1 MLTNDS
7 NSSFA
12 GVIGLGAFKKEYK
25 NTGGR
30 RWIGLIFGL
39 LCLLATPVLLLIAAY
54 VAYQAYNT
62 SGLYR
67 VADAVAVPLVFA
79 GIAFVIGALIA
90 INAWRG
96 WGLAAALFDNGVA
109 YQTRSGVQQANWAD
123 VTAVWQRVTRHYTN
137 GVYTG
142 TTHVYTVQTN
152 TGQKLVLDDRLGKGV
167 EELGNAVQRGASNAL
182 FPRYLTAIQNG
193 QRVDFGA
200 LALDNQKL
208 YAGKKELPWSE
219 IKAVKISKGMI
230 SVKKDKGWFN
240 WATVTVPQIPNFYI
254 FYDLIGRF
262 TTVEQ

>member
-1 MLTNDS
+1 MQMNDS
-7 NSSFA
+7 TSPFA
-12 GVIGLGAFKKEYK
+12 GVIGLGALKKEYK
-25 NTGGR
+25 NTGAR
-30 RWIGLIFGL
+30 RWIGLTFGG
-39 LCLLATPVLLLIAAY
+39 LCLLATPVLLLIAAF
-54 VAYQAYNT
+54 VGYQTYNGG
-62 SGLYR
+62 GLYR
-67 VADAVAVPLVFA
+67 VADAVALPLIFA
-79 GIAFVIGALIA
+79 VIAFVLGAA
-90 INAWRG
+90 IVISAWRS

-123 VTAVWQRVTRHYTN
+123 VSAVWQRVTRHYTN

-142 TTHVYTVQTN
+142 TTHVYTVQLN
-152 TGQKLVLDDRLGKGV
+152 TGQKIVFDDRLGKGV

-208 YAGKKELPWSE
+208 YAGKKELPWNE

-240 WATVTVPQIPNFYI
+240 WATVAVPQIPNFYI